1 MVQFV
6 QSQYRFTDPI
16 RYFKAN
22 DPIYYEV
29 DNIPLKQL
37 QENDL
42 WLKDQLA
49 KLEYTQT
56 VVSNI
61 YTSTI
66 NAGGNAVPG
75 NITRSNFDELKPY
88 VNGTDNVVRVRPGRF
103 SARINSTFRDLPKL
117 QYMAKASFPYSNTQD
132 PLKYEEIF
140 LTLSHPLLY
149 SVYDKVKN
157 AVAADAL
164 AMNGL
169 AERVFTRMVN
179 DNTRIS
185 NFALGTVNQTPRY
198 TLPNGEDGPYPNVT
212 GRQPVYDANQLKAVV
227 STWFN
232 QDNNVGNS
240 YRTSE
245 ESEWIK
251 NWRGVARTAIVD
263 VPQELEIEIPAFNP
277 DDFYYINE
285 ANNRVRIN
293 GATQRVDLVFI
304 WAKPIDASAATIL
317 SFPDNGDVPKK
328 IYKAE
333 LGIVKGAGVGINF
346 NIIPNASNDPKADV
360 PLQDEDGNAMII
372 PSVGDEFN
380 TSLGFS
386 GLNIR
391 GSFPSPDDL
400 MNISPTLLEPYFN
413 DSELALSIFN
423 TNNLEDNQELLN
435 SQSLYYIGQSILP
448 VAYVVV
454 KNNSQ
459 LNANQVQIIPASNLV
474 DIRPFFR
481 TTELSYNER
490 AGLAAATPQ
499 VSLANPVAS
508 ENFVLNVAR
517 DIYTRLG
524 VSTTAQTGEGNTNN
538 NVTTSPAVVIP
549 RPVACGYIL
558 GGAGIGGTET
568 AIIKWMRTVNTNLGE
583 NEAIDKLR
591 TELGYPSNQPI
602 LAYPGW
608 DYANWRSTYPQETGT
623 PIYQYLNFI
632 RRVESNSGSEF
643 PAFLKAAM
651 YNGTT
656 YLPVGSGNNLA
667 PIRMSQSTIPFA
679 MYFVKKRIKILKNA
693 SAQWVNDIQVDAKFF
708 NCMPIAQEGAG
719 ITTTKEIVNGE
730 LFVNII
736 VYWTVPQG
744 KFRNP
749 RYWQAISGA
758 NNPSNPGGQGNAS
771 QLNNGVLPYSITYG
785 GNGTWAT
792 GTVGDTAYHNV
803 FANFIVVDAKHI
815 SSFEGLNRNQ
825 GYSNYGIAIYPSIQF
840 TITGFPQG
848 YGQEIPFGNQTQIYL
863 A

>member
-6 QSQYRFTDPI
+6 ESQYRFTDPI

-42 WLKDQLA
+42 WIKDQLA
-49 KLEYTQT
+49 KLEFTQVYNIT
-56 VVSNI
+56 SNI

-66 NAGGNAVPG
+66 TNNTNNAPG
-75 NITRSNFDELKPY
+75 TITRDNFDELKPY

-117 QYMAKASFPYSNTQD
+117 QYMAKASFPYSTTQD

-232 QDNNVGNS
+232 PDNNVGNS
-240 YRTSE
+240 YRAGE

-263 VPQELEIEIPAFNP
+263 VPQELEIEIPAFNL

-333 LGIVKGAGVGINF
+333 LGIVKGAGVGLNF
-346 NIIPNASNDPKADV
+346 NIVPNTSNDPKADV

-372 PSVGDEFN
+372 PSIGDEFN

-454 KNNSQ
+454 KNNAQ
-459 LNANQVQIIPASNLV
+459 LNANQVQIITPSNLV

-524 VSTTAQTGEGNTNN
+524 VPAATGTGGGTTII
-538 NVTTSPAVVIP
+538 TTPASVIP

-558 GGAGIGGTET
+558 GGVGIGGTEK
-568 AIIKWMRTVNTNLGE
+568 AIIDYMKLRDVDLTNDA
-583 NEAIDKLR
+583 AINKLR
-591 TELGYPSNQPI
+591 TELGYPQQAI
-602 LAYPGW
+602 KAYPGW
-608 DYANWRSTYPQETGT
+608 DYANWRNTYQQTTGT

-632 RRVESNSGSEF
+632 RRVNTVDSAIPN
-643 PAFLKAAM
+643 FLNAAM

-656 YLPVGSGNNLA
+656 YLPIGSGNNLIPA
-667 PIRMSQSTIPFA
+667 RLSQTTIPFA
-679 MYFVKKRIKILKNA
+679 MYFVKKRIKVLKNA
-693 SAQWVNDIQVDAKFF
+693 NAQWVNDFQVQAKFF
-708 NCMPIAQEGAG
+708 NCMPVAEEGAG

-730 LFVNII
+730 LFINII
-736 VYWTVPQG
+736 VYWTVPQSM
-744 KFRNP
+744 FRNP

-758 NNPSNPGGQGNAS
+758 NNPSKPDGQGNAAQLNNNNVLIPNSGSTNFQNLIFQS
-771 QLNNGVLPYSITYG
+771 QLNT
-785 GNGTWAT
+785 
-792 GTVGDTAYHNV
+792 YHNV
-803 FANFIVVDAKHI
+803 FANFVVVDAKHI
-815 SSFEGLNRNQ
+815 ANFEGANRNQ
-825 GYSNYGIAIYPSIQF
+825 GYSNYGVAIYPSIQF

-848 YGQEIPFGNQTQIYL
+848 YGQEIPWGDQDQIYL
-863 A
+863 G

>member
-6 QSQYRFTDPI
+6 ESQYRFTDPI

-42 WLKDQLA
+42 WIKDQLA
-49 KLEYTQT
+49 KLEFTQVYNIT
-56 VVSNI
+56 SNI

-66 NAGGNAVPG
+66 TNNTNNAPG
-75 NITRSNFDELKPY
+75 TITRDNFDELKPY
-88 VNGTDNVVRVRPGRF
+88 VNGTDNKVRVRPGRF
-103 SARINSTFRDLPKL
+103 TARINSTFRDLPKL
-117 QYMAKASFPYSNTQD
+117 QYMARAAFPYSNTQD

-157 AVAADAL
+157 TVAADAL

-169 AERVFTRMVN
+169 GERVFTRMVN

-185 NFALGTVNQTPRY
+185 NFAPGTVSETPRY

-212 GRQPVYDANQLKAVV
+212 GRQPVFDANQVKAIIT
-227 STWFN
+227 SWFN
-232 QDNNVGNS
+232 PDTVGNS
-240 YRTSE
+240 YRAAE

-251 NWRGVARTAIVD
+251 NWRGVARTSVVD
-263 VPQELEIEIPAFNP
+263 IPQELEIEIPRFNP
-277 DDFYYINE
+277 DDFYYVNE

-317 SFPDNGDVPKK
+317 SFPDNGDIPKK

-346 NIIPNASNDPKADV
+346 NIVPNGNTDLKADV

-372 PSVGDEFN
+372 PAVGDEFN
-380 TSLGFS
+380 TALGFS

-400 MNISPTLLEPYFN
+400 MNISPTLLEPYYN
-413 DSELALSIFN
+413 DSELALSVFN
-423 TNNLEDNQELLN
+423 TNDLGGNEEVLN

-454 KNNSQ
+454 KNNAQ
-459 LNANQVQIIPASNLV
+459 LNQNEIQIITPSNLV

-508 ENFVLNVAR
+508 ENYVLNVAR
-517 DIYTRLG
+517 DIYNKLG
-524 VSTTAQTGEGNTNN
+524 VEVTVTGTTNGPT
-538 NVTTSPAVVIP
+538 VTVSQRP

-558 GGAGIGGTET
+558 GGGGIGGTEK
-568 AIIKWMRTVNTNLGE
+568 AIIDYMRIRDTSLGQDQAE
-583 NEAIDKLR
+583 NKLR
-591 TELGYPSNQPI
+591 TELGYPNQP
-602 LAYPGW
+602 LVNYPGW
-608 DYANWRSTYPQETGT
+608 DLANWTNTYTADPEGGAV
-623 PIYQYLNFI
+623 YKYFNFI
-632 RRVESNSGSEF
+632 RRTIVAGAAIPN
-643 PAFLKAAM
+643 FLNAAM
-651 YNGTT
+651 YSGQN
-656 YLPVGSGNNLA
+656 YLPIGSSNVLNTVKL
-667 PIRMSQSTIPFA
+667 SQTTIPFA
-679 MYFVKKRIKILKNA
+679 LYFLKKRIKILKNT
-693 SAQWVNDIQVDAKFF
+693 SAEWVNDIQVDAKFF

-736 VYWTVPQG
+736 VYWTVPE
-744 KFRNP
+744 KLFRNP
-749 RYWQAISGA
+749 RYWQRISGV
-758 NNPSNPGGQGNAS
+758 NNPSNPDGQGTAA
-771 QLNNGVLPYSITYG
+771 QLNNN
-785 GNGTWAT
+785 NGFLNSTE
-792 GTVGDTAYHNV
+792 TANLNTYHNV

-815 SSFEGLNRNQ
+815 ANFEGLTRNQ
-825 GYSNYGIAIYPSIQF
+825 GYTNYGLALFPTVQF
-840 TITGFPQG
+840 SITGYPQG
-848 YGQEIPFGNQTQIYL
+848 YGQEIPWGNQTQLFL